1 MNTFVK
7 AAKRPVQSIDA
18 FLKGAADNTIKY
30 KPESGKKHWVYFPT
44 TPVQD
49 ENGNVSESIVALNAK
64 VHELRPE
71 VDKYAA
77 CICLDGIELT
87 DENGNVVN
95 DGTCPY
101 CERVSDS
108 FDIYRYKME
117 EAEKKAL
124 SRGIAGE
131 ELDEYKKNSSRK
143 FMGETPV
150 SKGKPYIYLL
160 IVQFKLNSAD
170 KPEIGPDG
178 LPVFELK
185 VMKLS
190 DKGITKIQ
198 ETFKNSN
205 VDLEGSEAI
214 FKYQNQDT
222 PMLVAG
228 SRTVS
233 PVFKGCLMDTYPGL
247 KEAVQAAVDKWNWE
261 GLETAFPEWKG
272 RSTAAAKSECDKI
285 FASWDAYKEDN
296 SRGFLTDGTEK
307 VNNPALPDA
316 GATATPANIGNAGAA
331 PQAQAPNMPTGANM
345 GVPGANA
352 GFGFGAI
359 DPNAAFGGHQL

>member
-7 AAKRPVQSIDA
+7 AAKRPVQSVDA

-30 KPESGKKHWVYFPT
+30 KPESEKKHWVYFPT
-44 TPVQD
+44 MEIQD
-49 ENGNVSESIVALNAK
+49 DAGNVTNGIIALNAR

-77 CICLDGIELT
+77 CVCLDGIELT
-87 DENGNVVN
+87 DDDGNVLN

-124 SRGIAGE
+124 SRGIAGD
-131 ELDEYKKNSSRK
+131 ELEEYKKNSSRK

-150 SKGKPYIYLL
+150 SKAKPYIYLL
-160 IVQFKLNSAD
+160 IVQFKLNSMD
-170 KPEIGPDG
+170 KPELGPDG

-214 FKYQNQDT
+214 FKYQKQDT

-247 KEAVQAAVDKWNWE
+247 REAVQAAVDKWNWE

-272 RSTAAAKSECDKI
+272 RSTAAAKAECDKI

-296 SRGFLTDGTEK
+296 TKGFLTDGNDK

-316 GATATPANIGNAGAA
+316 AQQGVGAGVGAGAA
-331 PQAQAPNMPTGANM
+331 QTPNMPTGTNM